1 MNEILEITDERLAR
15 IQRFAKRTLS
25 KDEVFAF
32 SNKSAG
38 DMMIPGR
45 NTRLSPEL
53 LQQFVKDAQFG
64 VSFMFNHSW
73 SQFSSKGVPY
83 GKVFDGRTQPDT
95 ENGETISMSLDKYII
110 RDDEAVDGVSA
121 NALIK
126 RIETG
131 VLSDTSIGWGT
142 DTMVCSICGMNYYGG
157 KCSHWKGATYEMV
170 DGTQKKCTVLAMPS
184 SVILQNSNTNLY
196 EESIVWD
203 GAYPG
208 ATLSNDG
215 DIIENPNGKFMVI
228 EDYKN
233 LNLGTVVLGQ
243 YYNGKLTTMVKK
255 SDHKKVFAVPEQTNS
270 ILKGDENEMDPK
282 VIEMLTKLGIAF
294 KEGETKPEELMSQIA
309 EKYSSIIV
317 VEPKEGEVQSYMTQD
332 QVKEKLGKELSA
344 DDVLKLAKE
353 GQDYHKFVSDEALA
367 MGVKAMG
374 NDFPK
379 DTWENTFASMS
390 TESIKDITK
399 TWETQA
405 KATIPTG
412 RHTDASDGQLQA
424 QSVPEEMYRVGR

>member
-1 MNEILEITDERLAR
+1 MSEILEITDQRLSQIQKFAR
-15 IQRFAKRTLS
+15 RNLS

-38 DMMIPGR
+38 DMLIPGR
-45 NTRLSPEL
+45 HIRLSPEF
-53 LQQFVKDAQFG
+53 LQQCVKDAQFG

-73 SQFSSKGVPY
+73 SQFGSKGIPY

-110 RDDEAVDGVSA
+110 RDDEAVDGISA

-157 KCSHWKGATYEMV
+157 KCSHWKGATYEMA
-170 DGTQKKCTVLAMPS
+170 DGSQKKCTVLAMPS

-208 ATLSNDG
+208 ASLSNDG
-215 DIIENPNGKFMVI
+215 DIIENPNGKFVVI
-228 EDYKN
+228 DDYKN
-233 LNLGTVVLGQ
+233 LNAGAVVLGQ

-255 SDHKKVFAVPEQTNS
+255 SDHKKVFAVKGGEKPMNEK
-270 ILKGDENEMDPK
+270 LKKMLETFG
-282 VIEMLTKLGIAF
+282 VIYE
-294 KEGETKPEELMSQIA
+294 EGKTTFEELCNGIA
-309 EKYSSIIV
+309 EKWDASNVAMMESA
-317 VEPKEGEVQSYMTQD
+317 EPLHFYMTSEQA
-332 QVKEKLGKELSA
+332 KEKLGKELSA
-344 DDVLKLAKE
+344 DEVLKLAKE
-353 GQDYHKFVSDEALA
+353 GQEYHAQVIDDAIA
-367 MGVKAMG
+367 MGVRAQG
-374 NDFPK
+374 NDFSAE
-379 DTWENTFASMS
+379 TWKTTFS
-390 TESIKDITK
+390 TMGTVAIKDIMK
-399 TWETQA
+399 TFEAQA
-405 KATIPTG
+405 KAEIPAG
-412 RHTDASDGQLQA
+412 RFTNPEAGQQKQA
-424 QSVPEEMYRVGR
+424 QSIPDEAFRV

>member
-1 MNEILEITDERLAR
+1 MSEILEITDQRLSR
-15 IQRFAKRTLS
+15 IQKFARRNLS

-38 DMMIPGR
+38 DMLIPGR
-45 NTRLSPEL
+45 SIRLSPEF
-53 LQQFVKDAQFG
+53 LQQCVKDAQFG

-73 SQFSSKGVPY
+73 SQFGSKGVPY

-157 KCSHWKGATYEMV
+157 KCSHWKGATYEMA
-170 DGTQKKCTVLAMPS
+170 DGTKKKCTVLAMPS

-208 ATLSNDG
+208 ASLSNDG
-215 DIIENPNGKFMVI
+215 DVIENPNGKFVVI
-228 EDYKN
+228 DDYKS
-233 LNLGTVVLGQ
+233 LNAGTVVLGQ

-255 SDHKKVFAVPEQTNS
+255 SDHKKVFA
-270 ILKGDENEMDPK
+270 LKGGENPMNEK
-282 VIEMLTKLGIAF
+282 LKNMLGTLGVAYE
-294 KEGETKPEELMSQIA
+294 EGKTTFEELCNQLA
-309 EKYSSIIV
+309 EKWAAIPQ
-317 VEPKEGEVQSYMTQD
+317 VEAKEGEVDSYMTEEHA
-332 QVKEKLGKELSA
+332 KEKLGKELSA
-344 DDVLKLAKE
+344 DEVLKLAKE
-353 GQDYHKFVSDEALA
+353 GLDYHKQVVDEAIA
-367 MGVKAMG
+367 MGVRAQGNGFPAETWKTTFSTMG
-374 NDFPK
+374 
-379 DTWENTFASMS
+379 TGA
-390 TESIKDITK
+390 IKDIMK
-399 TWETQA
+399 TFEAQA
-405 KATIPTG
+405 KAEIPAG
-412 RHTDASDGQLQA
+412 RFTNPEAGQQKQA
-424 QSVPEEMYRVGR
+424 QSIPDEAFRV